1 METFL
6 IKALQLMLS
15 LSLLVV
21 IHEFGHFFFAKW
33 SKVRVDKFY
42 MFFNPQFVLFRLK
55 KVDGK
60 VRFRFFAPNTPEA
73 VVALTDENG
82 EKLTDEKGHTLYRA
96 MTDDER
102 SQLPEGDWRRDPA
115 NTEFGIGWVPFGGY
129 CRIVGMVDETQS
141 AKDLAVEPQP
151 WEFRSKK
158 SFPRLM
164 IMVGGVLMNFLLALF
179 IYSMVLLAWGD
190 SYVSLQ
196 DMTAGMKFNEHAQQI
211 GFRDGDILLSADD
224 TPLERAD
231 VDMIRSISNAHI
243 VKVLRQGSETEVF
256 IPELNL
262 IDVAKEQPAFVDV
275 LIPNVI
281 DSIIPAMPFAQA
293 GIMKGDRI
301 TSIDDHPIHSH
312 NEFLQYIAQLKQQAE
327 DAGKHTAT
335 FPLVYERAGNSDT
348 LVIETDSLFHVG
360 FTAQMPAY
368 KNTNLS
374 YNFLSA
380 FPAGVTLGINTLNG
394 YVSDLKYVFTKQ
406 GAENLGGFGTIGSI
420 FPAQWNWYR
429 FWMMTAFLS
438 IILAFMN
445 ILPIPVLDGG
455 YVLFLLIEMA
465 TGWKPNEKV
474 MERCLTVGFVLL
486 IILMAWANL
495 NDVIR
500 FLF

>member
-6 IKALQLMLS
+6 IKAIQLMLS

-42 MFFNPQFVLFRLK
+42 MFFNPRFVLFRLK
-55 KVDGK
+55 KVDGRI
-60 VRFRFFAPNTPEA
+60 RFRFLAPNTPEA
-73 VVALTDENG
+73 VVPLTDGNG
-82 EKLTDEKGHTLYRA
+82 GKLTDEKGHTLYRA

-102 SQLPEGDWRRDPA
+102 AQLPEGDWRRDPA

-141 AKDLAVEPQP
+141 AKDLASEPQP

-164 IMVGGVLMNFLLALF
+164 IMIGGVLMNFLLALF

-211 GFRDGDILLSADD
+211 GFRDGDILLSADGK
-224 TPLERAD
+224 PLERAD
-231 VDMIRSISNAHI
+231 ADMIRAIADAHI
-243 VKVLRQGSETEVF
+243 VKVLREGSETEVF

-262 IDVAKEQPAFVDV
+262 IDVAKERPAFVDV

-281 DSIIPAMPFAQA
+281 DSVIPGMPFAKA
-293 GIMKGDRI
+293 GIMKGDRLTAI
-301 TSIDDHPIHSH
+301 AGIPIHSH
-312 NEFLQYIAQLKQQAE
+312 NEFIQHLARLRQQAE
-327 DAGKHTAT
+327 EAGKRTAT
-335 FPLVYERAGNSDT
+335 FSLVYERAGASDT
-348 LVIETDSLFHVG
+348 LTIETDTLFHAG
-360 FTAQMPAY
+360 FTAQMPLY
-368 KNTNLS
+368 EVTNLS
-374 YNFLSA
+374 YSFLSS
-380 FPAGVTLGINTLNG
+380 FPAGATLGMNTLRG

-406 GAENLGGFGTIGSI
+406 GAESLGGFGTIGSI
-420 FPAQWNWYR
+420 FPAQWDWYR

-465 TGWKPNEKV
+465 TGWKPSEKV
-474 MERCLTVGFVLL
+474 MERCLTVGFALL

-495 NDVIR
+495 NDVFR